1 MATLKEKAKA
11 KMDAYKKARKKKK
24 DAKDK
29 KAWTKMMNQT
39 AAAEKKKRVK
49 KRTKA
54 FKKANPDAYMK
65 MKAGIPGHEV
75 DERRDKITPS
85 VDRLGSY
92 EKSGQRY
99 DWDTGKWKK
108 PAKEDKPRKK
118 PSPTQ

>member
-1 MATLKEKAKA
+1 
-11 KMDAYKKARKKKK
+11 
-24 DAKDK
+24 
-29 KAWTKMMNQT
+29 MMNQT

-92 EKSGQRY
+92 EKSSGKY
-99 DWDTGKWKK
+99 DYGTGKWKK
-108 PAKEDKPRKK
+108 PAKGDKPRKK
-118 PSPTQ
+118 PSRTQY